1 MADNERQRGMVYNIQ
16 RYSIHDGPGIR
27 TTVFLKGCPLRCF
40 WCQNPESQ
48 KSTPE
53 LFVTAERCV
62 SCGAC
67 IPGCPTHANFY
78 NEDGIVT
85 VDRDKCVCCGKCS
98 EVCPQEARSV
108 MGKSMAVDD
117 VLAVVRR
124 DVNFYKTS
132 GGGVTVSGGDPVA
145 QPAFAVEILKRCR
158 EEGIHTTIETC
169 AFAKWEVFERILEH
183 TDLVY
188 MDIKCIDPELHKR
201 CTGVSNE
208 LILEN
213 ARRTA
218 ALGKDMLI
226 RTPVI
231 PGFNDN
237 DEELEKIALFVK
249 EELKQERMELLKYNK
264 LCQSKYVRLDRQYE
278 GDTETP
284 DDELE
289 SQMIEFKE
297 LVNAKF

>member
-1 MADNERQRGMVYNIQ
+1 MSENNRLNGMVYNIQ

-48 KSTPE
+48 KREPE
-53 LFVTAERCV
+53 LFVNEERCV

-67 IPGCPTHANFY
+67 IPGCPTKANFY
-78 NEDGIVT
+78 NENNLVK
-85 VDRDKCVCCGKCS
+85 VDRNKCMCCGKCS

-108 MGKSMAVDD
+108 MGKLMSVEE
-117 VLAVVRR
+117 VLSVVRK
-124 DVNFYKTS
+124 DKNFYKTS

-145 QPAFAVEILKRCR
+145 QPEFAAEILKKCR

-169 AFAKWEVFERILEH
+169 AFANWNIFEKIIEN

-213 ARRTA
+213 AKKIA
-218 ALGKDMLI
+218 ALGKKMLI

-231 PGFNDN
+231 PGFNDSK
-237 DEELEKIALFVK
+237 EELEKIADFVK
-249 EELKQERMELLKYNK
+249 HELNQEKMELLKYNK
-264 LCQSKYVRLDRQYE
+264 LCLSKYVRLDRNFE
-278 GDTETP
+278 GNTEAS
-284 DDELE
+284 DEELE
-289 SQMIEFKE
+289 SQIVEFRNI
-297 LVNAKF
+297 VNAVF